1 MAFSRKMYTN
11 EDLLVAAAAVII
23 VESEMRREPRKRR
36 FCVRRSL
43 RGRARYGV
51 NDLMKDL
58 ILDDADELNVEYRC
72 GGGFR
77 NFFRMSSSDFE
88 APLHLVRVLNLN

>member
-23 VESEMRREPRKRR
+23 VESEMRRESRKRW
-36 FCVRRSL
+36 FWVRPNL

-51 NDLMKDL
+51 SDLMKDL
-58 ILDDADELNVEYRC
+58 ILDDAD
-72 GGGFR
+72 
-77 NFFRMSSSDFE
+77 
-88 APLHLVRVLNLN
+88 